1 MSSVTVPLKKQI
13 IFGFLALVI
22 VLVALEGIVRFYE
35 LNNPDCT
42 FLHKDAFDETG
53 YFLTRTICNNFNTQL
68 YEDWGVDTIKIPVN
82 SPNQHSTTIN
92 INSHGFRGEE
102 ISKQKLE
109 NVYRIFVIG
118 GSTTFSAAST
128 SDETTVPGYL
138 QHKFDSENLSFKVE
152 VINAGIP
159 TADSFSETY
168 LLKNKLI
175 DFEPDLFIIF
185 DGWNDAKHDVNMWTD
200 LLKESDVKT
209 DFEDETGS
217 LFKFKNFPYYRTPFL
232 IFDIFFSHD
241 IYWNNYLIDETQTS
255 QKVSLWENRWN
266 EVCELG
272 NQTGFDVIIT
282 VQPALG
288 TGNKTLSPDETNL
301 APYLDEHF
309 AIHRVME
316 DMVYS
321 LNNLEKNCKK
331 TVDLRNVFDGISE
344 PVFYDPIH
352 TNSFGNRIIAE
363 KIFEL
368 SLPVVLDKN

>member
-1 MSSVTVPLKKQI
+1 MYK
-13 IFGFLALVI
+13 FLSQDAQSQLAQQFLLV
-22 VLVALEGIVRFYE
+22 
-35 LNNPDCT
+35 
-42 FLHKDAFDETG
+42 
-53 YFLTRTICNNFNTQL
+53 
-68 YEDWGVDTIKIPVN
+68 
-82 SPNQHSTTIN
+82 
-92 INSHGFRGEE
+92 
-102 ISKQKLE
+102 
-109 NVYRIFVIG
+109 
-118 GSTTFSAAST
+118 
-128 SDETTVPGYL
+128 
-138 QHKFDSENLSFKVE
+138 
-152 VINAGIP
+152 
-159 TADSFSETY
+159 
-168 LLKNKLI
+168 
-175 DFEPDLFIIF
+175 
-185 DGWNDAKHDVNMWTD
+185 
-200 LLKESDVKT
+200 
-209 DFEDETGS
+209 
-217 LFKFKNFPYYRTPFL
+217 
-232 IFDIFFSHD
+232 FFSHD

-288 TGNKTLSPDETNL
+288 TGNKILSSDETNL